1 MTEYFQKL
9 PLTLDTSGINTDFF
23 TLRLHKAYKS
33 WQKYGVAYRKN
44 NEFTAAT
51 NESRYLDP
59 ADAEFILRQLPQEL
73 SRLEVPEVW
82 MLYAEPVVSEGRIVF
97 PPHVDLVRLSSI
109 NIYFKTNGEKTSY
122 FEYAPGGDILEV
134 ASFTAQDG
142 DVYLLNSNKPHSVE
156 MISGASRTSISVSF
170 IETPYEVVQEV
181 LHSTYSAGV
190 HNDYSRKMVA
200 A

>member
-9 PLTLDTSGINTDFF
+9 PLTLDTSGVNTDFF

-51 NESRYLDP
+51 NESRYLDD
-59 ADAEFILRQLPQEL
+59 ADAEFVLAQLPEEL
-73 SRLEVPEVW
+73 LRLETPEVW

-122 FEYAPGGDILEV
+122 YEYAPGGDISEA
-134 ASFTAQDG
+134 ASFTANDG
-142 DVYLLNSNKPHSVE
+142 DVYLLNSNKPHAVE
-156 MISGASRTSISVSF
+156 MISGAPRASISVSF
-170 IETPYEVVQEV
+170 IETPYEIVQEV
-181 LHSTYSAGV
+181 WRSTYSAETQDGFI
-190 HNDYSRKMVA
+190 RKMVA